1 MPANVNQLLRHG
13 ASLPAFLA
21 FHSLN
26 LPPVEKRLFRSHI
39 KAKETHKPS
48 LPELSPVESR
58 IVRELKQEG
67 VSVTSLAELA
77 IDGTT
82 EMVAAGAEISQAL
95 AAAAKRPYH
104 FSGRKAVSTDI
115 ASAANYRS
123 IFKWGISLSL
133 LHIVEGYLDLPPAY
147 DGPKVAYT
155 PTDGRQAGT
164 RLWHRDREDRR
175 MLKAAIYLTDVPES
189 GGPLQCLKSQIFDG
203 PIDRDFNYPVL
214 SHEEL
219 EQKLGRTIAEEDIT
233 SCVGPA
239 GTVVFMDTARLFHRG
254 KPALAV
260 DRRAIFHSYFSRNP
274 RHPFFCERS
283 DLSRVELEQF
293 AEGISAVQRDAVLWR
308 NCLPSLVKFIP
319 ASVT

>member
-1 MPANVNQLLRHG
+1 M
-13 ASLPAFLA
+13 
-21 FHSLN
+21 
-26 LPPVEKRLFRSHI
+26 
-39 KAKETHKPS
+39 
-48 LPELSPVESR
+48 PELSLVERR
-58 IVRELKQEG
+58 IVLELKNEG

-82 EMVAAGAEISQAL
+82 EMVIAGTEISRAL
-95 AAAAKRPYH
+95 STLAKRPDH
-104 FSGRKAVSTDI
+104 FSGRKAVSADI
-115 ASAANYRS
+115 ASTASYRA
-123 IFKWGISLSL
+123 IFNWGLNLSL
-133 LHIVEGYLDLPPAY
+133 LRIVEGYLDLPPAY

-155 PTDGRQAGT
+155 PADGRQAGT

-203 PIDRDFNYPVL
+203 PIDREFSYPVL

-219 EQKLGRTIAEEDIT
+219 EQKLKRKIAEEDIT
-233 SCVGPA
+233 SCTGPA
-239 GTVVFMDTARLFHRG
+239 GTIVFMDTARLFHRG
-254 KPALAV
+254 KPAVSV

-283 DLSRVELEQF
+283 DLSRGELEQF
-293 AEGISAVQRDAVLWR
+293 AAGMSPIQRDAVLWR
-308 NCLPSLVKFIP
+308 NYLPSLARIVP

>member
-1 MPANVNQLLRHG
+1 MPVNVNRLLRHG
-13 ASLPAFLA
+13 ASLPALLA

-26 LPPVEKRLFRSHI
+26 LSPVEKRLFRAHI
-39 KAKETHKPS
+39 KAKETHQSK

-58 IVRELKQEG
+58 IVQELKREG

-82 EMVAAGAEISQAL
+82 EMVVAGTEISHAL
-95 AAAAKRPYH
+95 ATAAIRPYH
-104 FSGRKAVSTDI
+104 FSGRKAVSVDI
-115 ASAANYRS
+115 ASTANYRA
-123 IFKWGISLSL
+123 IFTWGLNISLL
-133 LHIVEGYLDLPPAY
+133 RITERYLDLPPAY

-155 PTDGRQAGT
+155 PADGRQAGT

-189 GGPLQCLKSQIFDG
+189 GGPLQCVKSRIFDG
-203 PIDRDFNYPVL
+203 PIDRDFRYPVL

-219 EQKLGRTIAEEDIT
+219 EQKLRRTIAEEDIT
-233 SCVGPA
+233 SCAGPA

-254 KPALAV
+254 KPAVSADRHAV
-260 DRRAIFHSYFSRNP
+260 FHSYFSRNP

-283 DLSRVELEQF
+283 DLSRGELEQF
-293 AEGISAVQRDAVLWR
+293 AAAMAPAQRDAVLWR
-308 NCLPSLVKFIP
+308 NNLSGLVKIVP